1 MSGNVARLRGT
12 EKTADVGVSVD
23 GIWQK
28 KGFSSRLGVVTVISI
43 DSGKVLDA
51 AILYFNNDE
60 KAALGIMELLK
71 VDLGYYMT
79 KS

>member
-28 KGFSSRLGVVTVISI
+28 KGFSSRLGVVRVISI
-43 DSGKVLDA
+43 DSGKVLDFRFYSV
-51 AILYFNNDE
+51 L
-60 KAALGIMELLK
+60 
-71 VDLGYYMT
+71 
-79 KS
+79 